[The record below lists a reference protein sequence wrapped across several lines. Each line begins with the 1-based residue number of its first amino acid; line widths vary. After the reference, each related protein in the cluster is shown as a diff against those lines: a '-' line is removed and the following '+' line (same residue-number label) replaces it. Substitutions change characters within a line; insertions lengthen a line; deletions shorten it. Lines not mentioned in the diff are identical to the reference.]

1 MMKAQYVCHWH
12 TDIQYVV
19 LAVSELLR
27 YEDVLNLADV
37 AHLVFLPLHLWA
49 NWCDLIID
57 EQTLVSQVHAQ
68 HLWSALIGHLDFLM
82 LYTQKERLKD

>member
-1 MMKAQYVCHWH
+1 MKAQYVCHWH

-37 AHLVFLPLHLWA
+37 AHLVFLPLHL
-49 NWCDLIID
+49 
-57 EQTLVSQVHAQ
+57 
-68 HLWSALIGHLDFLM
+68 
-82 LYTQKERLKD
+82 